1 MVLQRNAL
9 ISLKSKNDES
19 FFQRN
24 MDEFLNKIGILIELT
39 KNKVNIGLKEQTSE
53 RMVQKSHI
61 IESINAS
68 FESSFI
74 NDETENIADKSISE
88 VIVNIEDFFKY
99 KAENTLEALKKRAEF
114 EEEQRLK
121 EEQEKIE
128 RERIEKEE
136 AQKRLDLEEKQKE
149 ERQKELEHLERQNRE
164 EKEQLKKELKIQQEK
179 IKKLEQNELL
189 RLNKQK
195 EEIEK
200 EKIRLRNT
208 IDEEVNKK
216 VKEFEAKQ
224 KKSLDQIDSNLKNDK
239 ITGLINSLHKQRLKY
254 FEMNKEILKEQFS
267 LIKNQTNK
275 INNEIK
281 QIRSNA
287 KNRQV
292 IF

>member
-1 MVLQRNAL
+1 
-9 ISLKSKNDES
+9 
-19 FFQRN
+19 

-149 ERQKELEHLERQNRE
+149 ERQKELEYLERQNRE